1 MASRLCFFISGLQDR
16 HFLWQY
22 PVIAALQRFQKTF
35 CHSINVFVMNN
46 LYTLKNFKPSNVF
59 LLFAAFF
66 IIAVF
71 SFNSCSKDVDDSI
84 PKPIATLIK
93 SIKSDNPDCTC
104 DPYIAEYF
112 WQNKT
117 VYLRGFTGPTCN
129 WIPIY
134 YDSTG
139 SILTMPANYTPND
152 FQEES
157 SFIKT
162 VWSCQQH

>member
-1 MASRLCFFISGLQDR
+1 MAIPCYSGFTTFSKNRLSFHKCFRHEQPLHFKKFQAKQCFFIVCR
-16 HFLWQY
+16 IFHHC
-22 PVIAALQRFQKTF
+22 R
-35 CHSINVFVMNN
+35 
-46 LYTLKNFKPSNVF
+46 
-59 LLFAAFF
+59 
-66 IIAVF
+66 F